1 MPTKRYGRFKVKKIK
16 KRMISAVLAMS
27 MGMTL
32 MPTDFTGFRAYA
44 TNEAENGSANQRTN
58 GKYITMLGTT
68 DDPSF
73 GSAIINR
80 GLADLFNGLKLWRC
94 ERCHIRCTSLLA
106 DSYRKSVTRGG
117 F

>member
-1 MPTKRYGRFKVKKIK
+1 MKKIK
-16 KRMISAVLAMS
+16 KRMISAVLALS

-73 GSAIINR
+73 GSAIINS
-80 GLADLFNGLKLWRC
+80 GLTDPSGPYYSTGL
-94 ERCHIRCTSLLA
+94 
-106 DSYRKSVTRGG
+106 SYGCVNDAVFGAPQSTGR
-117 F
+117 